1 MNHLPP
7 PVPGHPAHPPGWWRR
22 HWRWA
27 MPLTVVVF
35 LGVLGGS
42 AAWSVM
48 RWGEAA
54 RESPPMREAMRRA
67 GCSIELV
74 EAFGEP
80 LRAGSLPLGSMQTAI
95 TGERDVGLT
104 VSLEGAHAHGR
115 LFVQG
120 IRRDD
125 VWDYPVMYVL
135 GADKQTFDLT
145 ALDDEE
151 AAQEC
156 ELQACRERGGCPITA
171 AF

>member
-1 MNHLPP
+1 MTLPP
-7 PVPGHPAHPPGWWRR
+7 PIPAHDPASAGWWCR

-27 MPLTVVVF
+27 MPLMVV
-35 LGVLGGS
+35 LVLGG
-42 AAWSVM
+42 AGGVVTWSVL
-48 RWGEAA
+48 RWSEAA
-54 RESPPMREAMRRA
+54 RESPPMREALRRA

-80 LRAGSLPLGSMQTAI
+80 LNIESMPLGSMQTAI
-95 TGERDVGLT
+95 NGQRDVGLT
-104 VSLEGAHAHGR
+104 VALEGPHAHGR

-135 GADKQTFDLT
+135 GEDKQTFDLT
-145 ALDDEE
+145 ALDDDE

-156 ELQACRERGGCPITA
+156 ELKACRDRGECPLTA
-171 AF
+171 VL